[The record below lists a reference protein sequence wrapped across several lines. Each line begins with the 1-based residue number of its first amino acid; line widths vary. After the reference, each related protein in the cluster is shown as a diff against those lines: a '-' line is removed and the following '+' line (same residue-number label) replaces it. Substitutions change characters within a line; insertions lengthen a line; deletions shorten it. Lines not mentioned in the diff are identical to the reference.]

1 MTKVTFISPLQQIQV
16 QKLVADIDT
25 EEKKYCEAE
34 VTICE
39 DEKISLDLSLEI
51 MIDYHPDLG
60 RSAKKTKV
68 QYLGGYDGRENE
80 ELSLS
85 GKEIKYI
92 EKFLSENLT
101 INI

>member
-1 MTKVTFISPLQQIQV
+1 MTKVPFISAIQQILIQN
-16 QKLVADIDT
+16 LVVDIET

-34 VTICE
+34 LTICE

-51 MIDYHPDLG
+51 SIDFHPDYG

-68 QYLGGYDGRENE
+68 HYLGGYDSRENE
-80 ELSLS
+80 ELDLTHT
-85 GKEIKYI
+85 EIKYI
-92 EKFLSENLT
+92 EKYLSENLT